1 MLRPLTANEK
11 PSTPSTP
18 KQMIGKN
25 MDVDDKRVEEETR
38 VIVGALVWMQVDQEF
53 AAEAGRA
60 TERQSVV
67 QVHR

>member
-1 MLRPLTANEK
+1 
-11 PSTPSTP
+11 
-18 KQMIGKN
+18 MIGKN